1 MAKVSW
7 LTWKLF
13 PKERLV
19 KDIVKRC
26 DVPEDVVDKVFTTTF
41 EVIKDRIMDGYT
53 VQVENFGNF
62 KLKHL
67 KRRAIG
73 MHYVSGRPAVS
84 EEHLKIEFLAYVD
97 LQRRAKRKLL
107 RQKRKEEEAAK
118 NADIEQTTEYT
129 GEF

>member
-13 PKERLV
+13 PKSRLI
-19 KDIVKRC
+19 KDISKRC
-26 DVPEDVVDKVFTTTF
+26 EMPEEEVDKIFTTTF

-53 VQVENFGNF
+53 VQIEDFGNF

-84 EEHLKIEFLAYVD
+84 EEHLKIEFLAYSD
-97 LQRRAKRKLL
+97 LKRRAQRKLM
-107 RQKRKEEEAAK
+107 RQKKKEEEAAK
-118 NADIEQTTEYT
+118 NADTE
-129 GEF
+129 